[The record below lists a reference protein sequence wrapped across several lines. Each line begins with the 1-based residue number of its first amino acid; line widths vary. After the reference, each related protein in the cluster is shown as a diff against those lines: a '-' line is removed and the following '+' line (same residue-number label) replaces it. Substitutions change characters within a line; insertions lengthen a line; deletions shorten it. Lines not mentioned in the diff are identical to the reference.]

1 MALESEV
8 MASLLEVTDIDV
20 LNTVGTELKIV
31 IPPGKEGNTQ
41 FIIRLCL
48 RALNDEAIVT
58 SDDEGAAV
66 FLKIR
71 DLLKTSGDIR
81 EKEKPLEEIKIKK
94 DPDDYSEN
102 LISPVIVQK
111 LRRDFKINGSIGTP
125 CLLYTSDA
133 ADE

>member
-48 RALNDEAIVT
+48 RALE
-58 SDDEGAAV
+58 
-66 FLKIR
+66 
-71 DLLKTSGDIR
+71 
-81 EKEKPLEEIKIKK
+81 LEL
-94 DPDDYSEN
+94 S
-102 LISPVIVQK
+102 L
-111 LRRDFKINGSIGTP
+111 
-125 CLLYTSDA
+125 
-133 ADE
+133 